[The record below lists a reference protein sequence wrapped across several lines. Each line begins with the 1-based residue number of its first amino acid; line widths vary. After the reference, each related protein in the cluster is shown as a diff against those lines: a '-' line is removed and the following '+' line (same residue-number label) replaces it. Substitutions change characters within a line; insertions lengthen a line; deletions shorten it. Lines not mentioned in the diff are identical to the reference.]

1 MREHPL
7 AGLQWVENA
16 LSRLLSNLVP
26 TMCMVDV
33 GAHHGSSLEPFLDA
47 GWSIYAFEPIESNRT
62 QLTARFA
69 GRKKLVIRS
78 EAVSYETA
86 TKAFHLALNLDGS
99 LHEYHHS
106 LEHIA
111 NDRWHRKGPTIAIP
125 AVSLDDLVSHGELP
139 RQVGFLKID
148 TEGHDLA
155 VLKGASQLA
164 CDVISVE
171 FWGDSH
177 ALGKSPSPPDEVI
190 KLLAGRGYDSFIVI
204 CHDGDATSVSYSS
217 LLGTRTD
224 SWGNIIFF
232 NNSKDNLYRCV
243 LEHREWLF
251 VLEISGECDRL
262 RSQLREKETLIQSL
276 DAAARS
282 YLATAEERLTVI
294 EKLDAAARSY
304 LATAEERLT
313 VIKKLCQELTR
324 GRADTWTQK
333 TKRLP
338 AKVLRV
344 MTKVF

>member
-26 TMCMVDV
+26 TMCMIDV
-33 GAHHGSSLEPFLDA
+33 GAHHGTSLEPFLDA
-47 GWSIYAFEPIESNRT
+47 GWSIYAFEPIESNRAE
-62 QLTARFA
+62 LTARFA
-69 GRKKLVIRS
+69 GRKLVIRS
-78 EAVSYETA
+78 EAVSNETA

-99 LHEYHHS
+99 QHEYHHS

-125 AVSLDDLVSHGELP
+125 AVSLDDLVSRGELP

-164 CDVISVE
+164 CDAISVE
-171 FWGDSH
+171 FWGDGH
-177 ALGKSPSPPDEVI
+177 ALGKSPSPPGEVI
-190 KLLAGRGYDSFIVI
+190 ELLAGRGYDSFIVI

-232 NNSKDNLYRCV
+232 NNSKDNLYRRV

-262 RSQLREKETLIQSL
+262 RSQLREKETVIQRL

-313 VIKKLCQELTR
+313 VINATKARHLDAKE
-324 GRADTWTQK
+324 
-333 TKRLP
+333 KRLL
-338 AKVLRV
+338 AKVLRA